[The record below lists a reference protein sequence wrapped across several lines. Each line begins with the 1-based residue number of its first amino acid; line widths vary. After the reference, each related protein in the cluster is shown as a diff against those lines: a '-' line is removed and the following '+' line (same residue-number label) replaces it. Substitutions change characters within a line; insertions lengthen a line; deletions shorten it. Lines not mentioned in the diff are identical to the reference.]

1 MLILDGQP
9 ISPDAPFTHEGTNYP
24 ANWIRLA
31 TPEEKEAIGLTEIVE
46 EPKPDEFYNLVLAD
60 PVNHGQWIVTPYP
73 PEQMK
78 SRLAQYS
85 RQQRGYREMAGIEHT
100 VAGKVRLIPT
110 DPATRSTFFDMRVV
124 IARPGPTPPTVYD
137 FRGMDGGEVVTVPEA
152 QVLLIEQKMEDR
164 VSGCAQAQLELQV
177 QINAGT
183 VTTKEEIDAAYAAV
197 P

>member
-1 MLILDGQP
+1 MYVLNGQP
-9 ISPDAPFTHEGTNYP
+9 IAPDTPFAHDGVNYP
-24 ANWIRLA
+24 SNWIALSS
-31 TPEEKEAIGLTEIVE
+31 PEEKEAIGLTEVDE

-60 PVNHGQWIVTPYP
+60 PDNPGQWVVTPFT
-73 PEQMK
+73 PEEMK
-78 SRLAQYS
+78 PRLAQYS
-85 RQQRGYREMAGIEHT
+85 RMQRDYRELAGIEHM

-110 DPATRSTFFDMRVV
+110 DPATRSTFFDFRVV
-124 IARPGPTPPTVYD
+124 ISRPGPVPPTVYD

-152 QVLLIEQKMEDR
+152 QVLAIEQKMEDR
-164 VSGCAQAQLELQV
+164 ISGCAQTQLDLQV